1 METSSTVATWL
12 SLAVTVVGLGS
23 IATQFR
29 TFIDQTDP
37 FHELRNVK
45 HLGRWWYRQPYIPSY
60 RIVKPPPVGPIITAN
75 LLHGL
80 CGRKTVEVSRLPLE
94 YSTGKAAWSALLA
107 VIHPTFQIENR
118 PTKLGS
124 DTSTSDSESKLEYI
138 VTVKNVPSWDDLPL
152 CPLMKHNLTTCTV
165 ISRATL
171 MALFCVTNARPVF
184 RHSGAS
190 GHRAAY
196 ASYCGQWRVEWPIGE
211 LARVYFSPHDS
222 HSLLKDV
229 YPATFEQRVDKCL
242 QMLAGVIDTG
252 SSSKVFRCAFPG
264 RKSSG
269 EWVLKHAIKGF
280 GGAHSGRHLY
290 NMIGGNVADVDYLL
304 MRPLNTETELSPDAV
319 TLSLPNKKD
328 GECDV
333 ILHVL

>member
-1 METSSTVATWL
+1 MDVSSTVASWL

-23 IATQFR
+23 IVTQFR

-37 FHELRNVK
+37 FHALRNVQ
-45 HLGRWWYRQPYIPSY
+45 HLGRWWIRQPYIPWY
-60 RIVKPPPVGPIITAN
+60 RIVKPPPVGPIINAN

-80 CGRKTVEVSRLPLE
+80 GGRKTVEVSRLPLA
-94 YSTGKAAWSALLA
+94 YPAGKAAWSSLLA

-124 DTSTSDSESKLEYI
+124 DTPTSDSEAKLEYI
-138 VTVKNVPSWDDLPL
+138 VTVSNVPSWDDLPL

-171 MALFCVTNARPVF
+171 MALFSVTNARPVF

-229 YPATFEQRVDKCL
+229 YPATFERRVDKCL

-252 SSSKVFRCAFPG
+252 SSSVFRCAFPG

-269 EWVLKHAIKGF
+269 EWILKYAIKGF

-290 NMIGGNVADVDYLL
+290 YMIGGNVAEVDYLL
-304 MRPLNTETELSPDAV
+304 MQPRNTETELSPDAI
-319 TLSLPNKKD
+319 TLYLPNKKD
-328 GECDV
+328 GEYD
-333 ILHVL
+333 